1 MARRE
6 LRFVPLLG
14 ALSVVLVVVGYLV
27 AGDTPDH
34 HALGPE
40 IREDYDNETQH
51 QISAFLVAL
60 GAVPLLFFAGY
71 FRAVLTRLHP
81 LGRLSP
87 NVALAGAVVAA
98 TGLAVQSLIHAAL
111 AEAAQTSEFS
121 DQALQSL
128 NALDGWSFYPFAIG
142 LSTFVLASGV
152 ALVRDRRFF
161 APFVGWAAVVL
172 GVLAL
177 VPIVGFFAAILSG
190 IWLVTVSVMLFV
202 RSEAVDHLWDDAEA
216 GPAATHSRVAR
227 LEDTTER
234 RPKTSDEGRVDGCPH
249 PKGADRGRNTAPD
262 LPISR
267 PGFCIGTRL
276 GRGCSQRATCLR
288 GSSAVETL
296 GPEGDRC
303 GNHHHRRSTRVPAG
317 HASPGGYAGPVVPH
331 RARHRRDPAGV

>member
-1 MARRE
+1 MARPE

-51 QISAFLVAL
+51 QIAAFLVAL

-98 TGLAVQSLIHAAL
+98 TGLGVQSLIHAAL

-161 APFVGWAAVVL
+161 PPFVAWAAVVL

-190 IWLVTVSVMLFV
+190 VWVVIVSVMLFV
-202 RSEAVDHLWDDAEA
+202 RSEAVDRLWDDAGQA
-216 GPAATHSRVAR
+216 QPPHTVA
-227 LEDTTER
+227 
-234 RPKTSDEGRVDGCPH
+234 
-249 PKGADRGRNTAPD
+249 
-262 LPISR
+262 
-267 PGFCIGTRL
+267 
-276 GRGCSQRATCLR
+276 
-288 GSSAVETL
+288 
-296 GPEGDRC
+296 
-303 GNHHHRRSTRVPAG
+303 
-317 HASPGGYAGPVVPH
+317 
-331 RARHRRDPAGV
+331 